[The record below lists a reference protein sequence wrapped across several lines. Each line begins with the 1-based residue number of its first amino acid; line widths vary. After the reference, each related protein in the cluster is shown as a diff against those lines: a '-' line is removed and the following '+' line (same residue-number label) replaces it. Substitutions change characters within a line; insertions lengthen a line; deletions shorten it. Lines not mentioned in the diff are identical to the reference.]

1 MLDDAGKSAEQND
14 FERSGESRQAG
25 VVQRD
30 RIPGQLCGGSA
41 GRRGCTFA
49 AQELTVRLI
58 FITLLALILATVVGL
73 GATWLTATRGTDLG
87 TLTIGAWT
95 ARPKTGTAD
104 VDPYSRASIARSGE
118 LPVGTGDGVAF
129 SATTDDR
136 KRPLDG
142 RCDVVVSGVTPAARF
157 WTLTLYDSKGHLV
170 ANSLQRYGFTSQEI
184 IRGADGA
191 FEIRVAS
198 RSRAGNWL
206 PTGGI
211 ERYALMLRLYDTPVG
226 VATRTQRDA
235 PMPADRDGGVPM
247 IRWLFTIIAGV
258 LLGGVVHLVS
268 VLALPRI
275 ATQDAYSRLTPITR
289 INAVTALPPAD
300 PNNTL
305 MPFMDP
311 AFALA
316 ICRYDLVGGPIK
328 LAVPVSQAYTSV
340 SFYTRN
346 DVAYYAI
353 NDRSAGRKVIELDLM
368 TEAQHAELPEDEDV
382 TAADRL
388 IINSPTATG
397 LIVLKALAP
406 EPGLMPQ
413 AQASLAASS
422 CKVQTEPAGEAGRA
436 GPGQALIETRSVAV

>member
-1 MLDDAGKSAEQND
+1 M
-14 FERSGESRQAG
+14 
-25 VVQRD
+25 
-30 RIPGQLCGGSA
+30 
-41 GRRGCTFA
+41 
-49 AQELTVRLI
+49 RLI

-73 GATWLTATRGTDLG
+73 GATWMTATRGTDLG

-104 VDPYSRASIARSGE
+104 VDPYSRATIARSGE

-157 WTLTLYDSKGHLV
+157 WTLTLYDSKGTPGCEFAAALRLHQPGNRPRGRRRV
-170 ANSLQRYGFTSQEI
+170 
-184 IRGADGA
+184 RGAGG
-191 FEIRVAS
+191 VAIA
-198 RSRAGNWL
+198 RRKLAAHRRHRAL
-206 PTGGI
+206 RADAPAL
-211 ERYALMLRLYDTPVG
+211 RYAGR
-226 VATRTQRDA
+226 RRDA
-235 PMPADRDGGVPM
+235 DAARCADAVDCDRGVPV
-247 IRWLFTIIAGV
+247 IRLLFTIIAGV

-275 ATQDAYSRLTPITR
+275 ATQDAYSRLTPMTKL
-289 INAVTALPPAD
+289 NAVTPLPLAD
-300 PNNTL
+300 PNNAP

-311 AFALA
+311 AFAMA
-316 ICRYDLVGGPIK
+316 ICRYDLSGGPIK
-328 LAVPVSQAYTSV
+328 LTVPVSQAYTSV

-346 DVAYYAI
+346 EVAYYAI

-388 IINSPTATG
+388 IIDSPTATG
-397 LIVLKALAP
+397 LIVLKALAA

-422 CKVQTEPAGEAGRA
+422 CKVQTEPPAK
-436 GPGQALIETRSVAV
+436 QAEPPPAKR